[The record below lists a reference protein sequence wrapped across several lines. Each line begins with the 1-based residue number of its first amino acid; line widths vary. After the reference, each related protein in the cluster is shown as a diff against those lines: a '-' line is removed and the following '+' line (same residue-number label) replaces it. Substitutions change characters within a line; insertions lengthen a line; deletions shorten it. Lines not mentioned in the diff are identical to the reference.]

1 MKKLGLFLGLAAIV
15 SLTSCTKTWNCKC
28 TDNNNETSY
37 HEIPDATL
45 HDADQTCES
54 FQYNNAFGYN
64 NCALLID

>member
-1 MKKLGLFLGLAAIV
+1 MKKIFLLLGCVTVLA
-15 SLTSCTKTWNCKC
+15 LTSCTKTWNCKC
-28 TDNNNETSY
+28 TDNNDETTY

-64 NCALLID
+64 NCALLVD